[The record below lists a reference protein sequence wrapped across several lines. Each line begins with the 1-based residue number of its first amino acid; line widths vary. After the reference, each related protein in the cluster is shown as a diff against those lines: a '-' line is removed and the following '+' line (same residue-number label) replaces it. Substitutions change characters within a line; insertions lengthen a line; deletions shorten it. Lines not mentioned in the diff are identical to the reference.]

1 MIVSR
6 RCLKKGLV
14 FMLLPTLLKSIRNSR
29 KRWFVSGTIAIL
41 AIVVGGNA
49 TAWADIPS
57 RLSGNPATSGVYLYG
72 ESDRP
77 EVIGKEYIIF
87 ERIGN
92 KTVGAFYL
100 PRSEFNCF
108 KGQFEGSRL
117 NVTLTDAFDRQ
128 KYNFSLNLDP
138 KGLTASKSPMMSE
151 PTYQPLGKIS
161 NNDRRILNACK
172 LQLPN

>member
-1 MIVSR
+1 
-6 RCLKKGLV
+6 
-14 FMLLPTLLKSIRNSR
+14 MLLTTLLKSIHNS
-29 KRWFVSGTIAIL
+29 KKYWLVSGAIVIL
-41 AIVVGGNA
+41 ATIVGDNITVL
-49 TAWADIPS
+49 ADIPNKINGTP
-57 RLSGNPATSGVYLYG
+57 LTTGVYLYG

-108 KGQFEGSRL
+108 KGQFQGSRL

-128 KYNFSLNLDP
+128 KYNFSLNLNP
-138 KGLTASKSPMMSE
+138 RGLTASKLPMMGE

-161 NNDRRILNACK
+161 DNDRRILNACK

>member
-1 MIVSR
+1 
-6 RCLKKGLV
+6 
-14 FMLLPTLLKSIRNSR
+14 MLLTTLLKSIRNSK
-29 KRWFVSGTIAIL
+29 KRWLISGAIAIL
-41 AIVVGGNA
+41 ATIIGDDT
-49 TAWADIPS
+49 TALADMPN
-57 RLSGNPATSGVYLYG
+57 RLSGTPETSGVHLYG

-108 KGQFEGSRL
+108 KGQFQGSRL

-128 KYNFSLNLDP
+128 KYNFTLKLNP
-138 KGLTASKSPMMSE
+138 SGLTASKLPMMGE

-161 NNDRRILNACK
+161 DNDRRILSACK
-172 LQLPN
+172 LQMSN

>member
-1 MIVSR
+1 
-6 RCLKKGLV
+6 
-14 FMLLPTLLKSIRNSR
+14 MLFTTLLKSIRNSR
-29 KRWFVSGTIAIL
+29 KSWLVSGIIAIL
-41 AIVVGGNA
+41 ATTIGASRMV
-49 TAWADIPS
+49 ADVPS
-57 RLSGNPATSGVYLYG
+57 RLSGTPAANGVYLYG

-77 EVIGKEYIIF
+77 ETIGKEYIIF

-92 KTVGAFYL
+92 KTIGAFYL

-108 KGQFEGSRL
+108 KGQFQGSRL
-117 NVTLTDAFDRQ
+117 NVALTDAFDRQ

-138 KGLTASKSPMMSE
+138 RGLTASKLPMMGE

-161 NNDRRILNACK
+161 DNDRRILNACK

>member
-1 MIVSR
+1 
-6 RCLKKGLV
+6 
-14 FMLLPTLLKSIRNSR
+14 MLLTTLLKSIHSSK
-29 KRWFVSGTIAIL
+29 KRWFVSGAIAIL
-41 AIVVGGNA
+41 ATIIGESTTVL
-49 TAWADIPS
+49 ADIPS
-57 RLSGNPATSGVYLYG
+57 RQSGAPATSGVYLYG
-72 ESDRP
+72 ESDRS

-92 KTVGAFYL
+92 TTIGAFYL

-108 KGQFEGSRL
+108 KGQFQGSRL

-138 KGLTASKSPMMSE
+138 RGLTASKLPMMGE

-161 NNDRRILNACK
+161 DNDRRILSACK

>member
-1 MIVSR
+1 
-6 RCLKKGLV
+6 
-14 FMLLPTLLKSIRNSR
+14 MLFTTLLKSIRNSR
-29 KRWFVSGTIAIL
+29 KSWLVSGIIAIL
-41 AIVVGGNA
+41 ATTIGASRMV
-49 TAWADIPS
+49 ADVPS
-57 RLSGNPATSGVYLYG
+57 RLSGTPSTNGVYLYG

-108 KGQFEGSRL
+108 KGQFQGSRL

-128 KYNFSLNLDP
+128 KYNFSLNLDS
-138 KGLTASKSPMMSE
+138 KGLTASKSPMMGE

-161 NNDRRILNACK
+161 DNDRRILNACK

>member
-1 MIVSR
+1 
-6 RCLKKGLV
+6 
-14 FMLLPTLLKSIRNSR
+14 MLLTTLSKSIHNS
-29 KRWFVSGTIAIL
+29 KKYWLVSGAIVIL
-41 AIVVGGNA
+41 ATIFGDDI
-49 TAWADIPS
+49 TALADIPNKI
-57 RLSGNPATSGVYLYG
+57 SGAPLTTGVYLYG

-108 KGQFEGSRL
+108 KGQFQGSRL

-128 KYNFSLNLDP
+128 KYNFSLNLNP
-138 KGLTASKSPMMSE
+138 RGLTASKLPMMGE

-161 NNDRRILNACK
+161 DNDRRILNACK

>member
-1 MIVSR
+1 
-6 RCLKKGLV
+6 
-14 FMLLPTLLKSIRNSR
+14 MLFTTLLKSIRNSR
-29 KRWFVSGTIAIL
+29 KSWFVSGVIAIL
-41 AIVVGGNA
+41 ATTIGASRTV
-49 TAWADIPS
+49 ADVPS
-57 RLSGNPATSGVYLYG
+57 RLSGTPMTSGVYLYG

-77 EVIGKEYIIF
+77 ETIGKEYIIF

-92 KTVGAFYL
+92 KTIGAFYL

-108 KGQFEGSRL
+108 KGQFQGSRL
-117 NVTLTDAFDRQ
+117 SVTLTDAFDRQ

-138 KGLTASKSPMMSE
+138 RGLTASKLPMMGQ

-161 NNDRRILNACK
+161 DNDRRILNACK

>member
-1 MIVSR
+1 
-6 RCLKKGLV
+6 
-14 FMLLPTLLKSIRNSR
+14 MLFTTLLKSIRNSR
-29 KRWFVSGTIAIL
+29 KSWLVSGIIAIL
-41 AIVVGGNA
+41 ATTIGASRMV
-49 TAWADIPS
+49 ADVPS
-57 RLSGNPATSGVYLYG
+57 RLSGTPATSGVYLYG

-108 KGQFEGSRL
+108 KGQFQGSRL
-117 NVTLTDAFDRQ
+117 NVVLTDAFDRQ
-128 KYNFSLNLDP
+128 KYNFSLNLNP
-138 KGLTASKSPMMSE
+138 RGLTASKSPMMGE
-151 PTYQPLGKIS
+151 PTYQSLGKIS
-161 NNDRRILNACK
+161 DNDRRILNACK

>member
-1 MIVSR
+1 
-6 RCLKKGLV
+6 
-14 FMLLPTLLKSIRNSR
+14 MLFTTLLKSIRNSR
-29 KRWFVSGTIAIL
+29 KSWFASGVIAIL
-41 AIVVGGNA
+41 AITIGASRMV
-49 TAWADIPS
+49 ADVPN
-57 RLSGNPATSGVYLYG
+57 RLSGTPAANGIYLYG

-77 EVIGKEYIIF
+77 ETIGKEYIIF

-108 KGQFEGSRL
+108 KGQFQGSRL

-138 KGLTASKSPMMSE
+138 RGLTASKVPMMGV
-151 PTYQPLGKIS
+151 PTYQSLGKIS
-161 NNDRRILNACK
+161 DNDRRILNACK

>member
-1 MIVSR
+1 
-6 RCLKKGLV
+6 
-14 FMLLPTLLKSIRNSR
+14 MLFTTLLKSIRNSR
-29 KRWFVSGTIAIL
+29 KSWFASGVIAIL
-41 AIVVGGNA
+41 AITIGASRMV
-49 TAWADIPS
+49 ADVPN
-57 RLSGNPATSGVYLYG
+57 RLSGTPAANGIYLYG

-77 EVIGKEYIIF
+77 ETIGKEYIIF

-108 KGQFEGSRL
+108 KGQFQGSRL

-128 KYNFSLNLDP
+128 KYNFSLNLNP
-138 KGLTASKSPMMSE
+138 RGLTASKLPMMGE

-161 NNDRRILNACK
+161 DNDRRILNACK